1 MIVEKGKGEFK
12 DKVNDEYENEDGISD
27 DEQRSKYVEGKMKMK
42 VLSSKSERL
51 NSSEV
56 DNDNKDDEENQ
67 ETRTQV
73 NGKERSKSSCCRSN
87 ENDFVSVCGQ
97 LQSNN
102 NSKSTIVPPRSNENK
117 SVSVCGQLQ
126 SNNNS
131 KRRKKHRG
139 GAGVKKSADET
150 FSIFFQNIRGHN
162 SKEYSL
168 RKLMKRIKPS
178 VVALNETQLAGNA
191 KINITPYTW
200 WTKNRNKK
208 GGGVAT
214 GVAQEQLERE
224 ECGNLKRK
232 SWEAKRAPSRPLQL
246 LIQAQERWQSQN
258 KRSKM

>member
-67 ETRTQV
+67 DTRTQV
-73 NGKERSKSSCCRSN
+73 SGKERSKWSSRRRMRS
-87 ENDFVSVCGQ
+87 SS
-97 LQSNN
+97 L
-102 NSKSTIVPPRSNENK
+102 PPRSNENE

-150 FSIFFQNIRGHN
+150 FSIFFQNIRGLN
-162 SKEYSL
+162 SKAYSL

-214 GVAQEQLERE
+214 GVAQEQLEQVR
-224 ECGNLKRK
+224 G
-232 SWEAKRAPSRPLQL
+232 ST
-246 LIQAQERWQSQN
+246 
-258 KRSKM
+258 KMST